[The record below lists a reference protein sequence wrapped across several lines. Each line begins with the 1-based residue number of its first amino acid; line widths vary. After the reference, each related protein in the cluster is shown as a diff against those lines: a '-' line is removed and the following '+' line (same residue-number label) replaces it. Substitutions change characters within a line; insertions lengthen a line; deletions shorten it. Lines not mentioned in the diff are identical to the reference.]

1 MTSGDTTQLNYQSAH
16 EELHYINRSGW
27 LRAAVLGANDGIVS
41 VSSLV
46 VGVAAA
52 DPTPSA
58 VLIAGFAG
66 LAAGAMSMAA
76 GEYVSVS
83 SQSDI
88 EQADIAR
95 ERQALI
101 DTPEAEERE
110 LASIYEA
117 RGLSPA
123 TAALVAREL
132 TEKDALGAHVR
143 DELGLSEV
151 HAANPL
157 QAAIA
162 SGLTFCAAAALPVLA
177 AVLAPEGQIIPTVVV
192 TTLIAL
198 AGLGALG
205 AHAGA
210 APKLPATLRVLFW
223 GAAAMAITAG
233 VGHLFGV
240 SV

>member
-1 MTSGDTTQLNYQSAH
+1 MTLPYQSAH
-16 EELHYINRSGW
+16 EELHYLDRAGW

-41 VSSLV
+41 VSSLI

-52 DPTPSA
+52 DPSRTA
-58 VLIAGFAG
+58 ILIAGAAG

-83 SQSDI
+83 SQSDV
-88 EQADIAR
+88 ERADIAR

-101 DTPEAEERE
+101 DTPDAEERE
-110 LASIYEA
+110 LASIYES
-117 RGLSPA
+117 RGLTPA

-132 TEKDALGAHVR
+132 TQKDALAAHVR

-151 HAANPL
+151 HSANPL
-157 QAAIA
+157 QAAMA
-162 SGLTFCAAAALPVLA
+162 SGLTFTVAAAVSLVA
-177 AVLAPEGQIIPTVVV
+177 AALAPEGQIIPVVV
-192 TTLIAL
+192 IATLVSL

-205 AHAGA
+205 AQAGG
-210 APKLPATLRVLFW
+210 APKLRATARVLFW

-233 VGHLFGV
+233 VGRMFGV
-240 SV
+240 AV

>member
-1 MTSGDTTQLNYQSAH
+1 MSLPYECAH
-16 EELHYINRSGW
+16 EELHYLDRAGW

-41 VSSLV
+41 VSSLI

-52 DPTPSA
+52 DPSRISIL
-58 VLIAGFAG
+58 VAGAAG

-83 SQSDI
+83 SQS
-88 EQADIAR
+88 EVERADIAR

-101 DTPEAEERE
+101 DTPLAEERE
-110 LASIYEA
+110 LASIYES
-117 RGLSPA
+117 RGLSPQ

-132 TEKDALGAHVR
+132 TEKDALAAHVR

-157 QAAIA
+157 QAALA
-162 SGLTFCAAAALPVLA
+162 SGLTFTAAAAVPLAAAAL
-177 AVLAPEGQIIPTVVV
+177 APDGMIVPTVVIA
-192 TTLIAL
+192 TLGSL

-205 AHAGA
+205 AHAGG
-210 APKLPATLRVLFW
+210 APKLRATSRVLFW

-233 VGHLFGV
+233 VGRLFGV